1 MRIFGLLGQIRVE
14 DYVVLVLVTAVE
26 PVAHIRTDQVIYRIA
41 EVTFEAVSPGAEVSF
56 SATEPLQKLFTT
68 GCYFSPNF
76 DLTNAMQR
84 GALQRAECLHLAAD
98 RRFYWNRDMY
108 SEMLTAGMSP
118 IWCLPM
124 IQGFVG
130 SVTERNLPEILTIV
144 LISRR
149 SCLMAGT
156 RFHAR
161 GIDDSGDVGNFVE
174 TEQITLT
181 SRVLF
186 AHVQVRGSVPVF
198 WQQSGMI
205 KKEIQL
211 SRSED
216 GTAPAFLKHFRTL
229 CALYERLIVIN
240 LLSEKSQG
248 ESLLTDALT
257 RMFKLHGDEFSS
269 VVGRY
274 HFDYKSECGHDHA
287 VNIKRLLALVS
298 EKFAYCGFFAVGD
311 VKRRQ
316 KGVTRINCLD
326 CLDRTNVVMARL
338 GWEALSQ
345 EVETLGGHLAEDYD
359 TIQSSR
365 GLLREFKNLWAD
377 NGDMLSRQYTGV
389 GSVSSSVTRNGRKG
403 ISGLLDHGVK
413 TIGRFLNSA
422 RIDQQ
427 ESIETVLGTG
437 LRPNRRA
444 GEPRTQ
450 VSIHVCT
457 WNLGGQPP
465 KRLAQLPDWLID
477 PEYEFVELLAVGF
490 QEIVPL
496 NARNVLQADNTQEAL
511 DRWNSAI
518 LSFLNAGRGMNY
530 VHLSSVSLVGLGL
543 SLFARR
549 DLVEQHHISSVFSD
563 SVKTGFKGTI
573 GNKGGVAI
581 RCEVYGTNVVVW
593 NCHLASGLA
602 SLEARVSQ
610 LSDVH
615 ARAFQGQRKVPKIPQ
630 HDVKILIGDLNFR
643 LILSNS
649 DVRGYIDRGEIGEL
663 LQYDQLNLVKGET
676 EVLKSYI
683 EAEIRFKPTYKYDK
697 NSDEYDTSKKMR
709 VPAWCD
715 RILCEGARVQGYRRC
730 EIRYSDHRPVS
741 GTVIIG
747 EERVERRPEPD
758 PRPVPEP
765 VTGHMRSLSSKQSQ
779 FSDLLGLDS

>member
-1 MRIFGLLGQIRVE
+1 MGQLRVE
-14 DYVVLVLVTAVE
+14 EYMVLVLVTGAE
-26 PVAHIRTDQVIYRIA
+26 PVAHVRAEQVIYRVV

-56 SATEPLQKLFTT
+56 SATEHLQKLFTT

-76 DLTNAMQR
+76 DLTNSMQR

-98 RRFYWNRDMY
+98 RRFYWNREMY
-108 SEMLTAGMSP
+108 VEMIAAGMSP
-118 IWCLPM
+118 IWCMPM

-130 SVTERNLPEILTIV
+130 SITERNLPEMVTIV

-174 TEQITLT
+174 TEQVTLT
-181 SRVLF
+181 ARVLF

-205 KKEIQL
+205 KKEVQL
-211 SRSED
+211 SRSDD
-216 GTAPAFLKHFRTL
+216 GTAPAFLKHFRAL

-248 ESLLTDALT
+248 ESMLTDALN
-257 RMFKLHGDEFSS
+257 RMFKLHGEEFTSA
-269 VVGRY
+269 VGRY
-274 HFDYKSECGHDHA
+274 QFDYKSECGHDHA
-287 VNIKRLLALVS
+287 ANIKRLLSLVS
-298 EKFAYCGFFAVGD
+298 EKFAYCGFFAVGE
-311 VKRRQ
+311 VKRKQR
-316 KGVTRINCLD
+316 GVTRINCLD

-365 GLLREFKNLWAD
+365 GLLKEFKNLWAD
-377 NGDMLSRQYTGV
+377 NGDMLSKQYTGV
-389 GSVSSSVTRNGRKG
+389 GSVSSSVTRNGKKG
-403 ISGLLDHGVK
+403 ITGLLDHGVK

-422 RIDQQ
+422 RINQQ

-437 LRPNRRA
+437 LRPRHRV

-450 VSIHVCT
+450 VSIHLCT
-457 WNLGGQPP
+457 WNLAGQPLQLLDQ
-465 KRLAQLPDWLID
+465 LAEWLID
-477 PEYEFVELLAVGF
+477 PEYEFAELLAVGF

-496 NARNVLQADNTQEAL
+496 NARNVLQADNSQEAL

-518 LSFLNAGRGMNY
+518 LSFLNAGRGMTY

-549 DLVEQHHISSVFSD
+549 DLVELHHISSILSD
-563 SVKTGFKGTI
+563 SVKAGFKGTI

-581 RCEVYGTNVVVW
+581 RCVIHETSLVVW

-602 SLEARVSQ
+602 NLEARVSQ
-610 LSDVH
+610 LNDVH
-615 ARAFQGQRKVPKIPQ
+615 ARAFQGQRKVPKIAQ
-630 HDVKILIGDLNFR
+630 HDVKILMGDLNFR
-643 LILSNS
+643 LILSDS
-649 DVRGYIDRGEIGEL
+649 DVRGYIERGEIGEL
-663 LQYDQLNLVKGET
+663 LQYDQLHLVKAEL
-676 EVLKSYI
+676 EVLKSYV
-683 EAEIRFKPTYKYDK
+683 EAEIRFKPTYKYDQ
-697 NSDEYDTSKKMR
+697 NSDKYDTSKKRR

-715 RILCEGARVQGYRRC
+715 RILCEGGRVQGYRRC
-730 EIRYSDHRPVS
+730 EIRYSDHRPVCA
-741 GTVIIG
+741 TVIIG
-747 EERVERRPEPD
+747 EERAERAPEQEK
-758 PRPVPEP
+758 RPVSGPAP
-765 VTGHMRSLSSKQSQ
+765 GHVRSSSSQQSQ